1 MIVRSPLPFFLI
13 FPSLFFFSLTS
24 RRSATKATPHSLTS
38 FPRNAAVHNVIA
50 LPTGL
55 EGQEDL
61 RKVLLT
67 VIQNHDQAEAEKRE
81 LAEKNEALAD
91 LIVKHEKR
99 HEALKM
105 QIRFKESHIARLR
118 KGAASEERDEIVAQ
132 LHEEVEILQKQVQ
145 HHPDAKRFSLES
157 RDLRAEL
164 KQVKAMY
171 DVDGHNLAL
180 QAVRTRMLELEQCLR
195 EQLTAAIAGDS
206 NSGASEDEGLGGD
219 GSLREGV
226 DDER

>member
-1 MIVRSPLPFFLI
+1 MV
-13 FPSLFFFSLTS
+13 
-24 RRSATKATPHSLTS
+24 
-38 FPRNAAVHNVIA
+38 A
-50 LPTGL
+50 LPSGL

-61 RKVLLT
+61 RKVLLN
-67 VIQNHDQAEAEKRE
+67 VIQNHELAEAEKRE
-81 LAEKNEALAD
+81 LAEKNDALND

-118 KGAASEERDEIVAQ
+118 KDAPSEASDETMAQ
-132 LHEEVEILQKQVQ
+132 LREEIALLQKQVQ

-171 DVDGHNLAL
+171 DVEGHNLTL
-180 QAVRTRMLELEQCLR
+180 QALRARMLELEQCLR
-195 EQLTAAIAGDS
+195 DQLVTALSAGTP
-206 NSGASEDEGLGGD
+206 GTGMGVKVRGGRWWGRKGWSEVKTVARREVLQSSPFFFSVSFSFSPHPPLWRTRDGGPAH
-219 GSLREGV
+219 
-226 DDER
+226 